1 MMKKV
6 LPIAI
11 VLMGSLSFG
20 AMANNSHMNMNMNMD
35 TNAAQSNSP
44 MNQELMDSMN
54 KMHENMAKGMNSA
67 NADVAFAQGM
77 IAHHLGAIDMAKI
90 ELKYGTDPEMRKL
103 AQAIID
109 AQGPEIEQ
117 MQKWLEKNNTNM
129 KNN

>member
-1 MMKKV
+1 MKKV

-20 AMANNSHMNMNMNMD
+20 AIANNSHMNMNMS
-35 TNAAQSNSP
+35 TNVAQSNSP

-67 NADVAFAQGM
+67 NADVTFAQGM

-129 KNN
+129 QNN

>member
-1 MMKKV
+1 
-6 LPIAI
+6 
-11 VLMGSLSFG
+11 MGSLSFG
-20 AMANNSHMNMNMNMD
+20 AIANNSHMNMS
-35 TNAAQSNSP
+35 TNVAQSNSP

-129 KNN
+129 QNN

>member
-20 AMANNSHMNMNMNMD
+20 AIANNSHMNMNMG
-35 TNAAQSNSP
+35 TNVAQSNSP

-54 KMHENMAKGMNSA
+54 KMYENMAKGMNSA

-129 KNN
+129 QNN

>member
-1 MMKKV
+1 MKKV

-20 AMANNSHMNMNMNMD
+20 AIANNSHMNMS
-35 TNAAQSNSP
+35 TNVVQSNSP

-54 KMHENMAKGMNSA
+54 KMHENMAKGMNSD

-117 MQKWLEKNNTNM
+117 MQKWLEKIIPICKITNI
-129 KNN
+129 

>member
-1 MMKKV
+1 MKKV

-20 AMANNSHMNMNMNMD
+20 AIANNSHMNMS
-35 TNAAQSNSP
+35 TNVAQSNSP

-109 AQGPEIEQ
+109 AQDPEIEQ

-129 KNN
+129 QNN

>member
-20 AMANNSHMNMNMNMD
+20 AIANNSHMNMNMS
-35 TNAAQSNSP
+35 TNVAQSNSP

-54 KMHENMAKGMNSA
+54 KMHENMAKGMNSD
-67 NADVAFAQGM
+67 NTDVAFAQGM
-77 IAHHLGAIDMAKI
+77 IAHHLEAIDMAKI

-129 KNN
+129 QNN

>member
-20 AMANNSHMNMNMNMD
+20 AIANNSHMNMNMS
-35 TNAAQSNSP
+35 TNVAQSNSP

-117 MQKWLEKNNTNM
+117 MQKW
-129 KNN
+129 

>member
-20 AMANNSHMNMNMNMD
+20 AIANNSHMNMNMS
-35 TNAAQSNSP
+35 TNVAQSNSP

-54 KMHENMAKGMNSA
+54 KMHENMAKGMNSD

-129 KNN
+129 QNN